1 MEALKK
7 HKITHL
13 SANNINTF
21 ITSPAEWVMNYIYK
35 LPYSTSAAAERGKYI
50 EKALF
55 HILGMGVS
63 VDKVV
68 EQQTYFF
75 IETCKEMKI
84 DEEEYLKEK
93 DFVQRAIKVL
103 PKHLSKFGKIVGYQ
117 NKIGYNYKGIDII
130 GYTDF
135 DFELPDGSPLIL
147 DLKTTKK
154 IKVSVGHKIAQHIYK
169 TATNKPNKLF
179 YVQVL
184 KKDEKVMEYELTDED
199 NVKIPILILQA
210 IENMNYFCSLANS
223 KDDFKRLITPNPD
236 DWKWNDET
244 KLKARKDIW
253 GF

>member
-1 MEALKK
+1 MEAFKK
-7 HKITHL
+7 HKIKHI
-13 SANNINTF
+13 SASNINTF
-21 ITSPAEWVMNYIYK
+21 ITNPAEWVINYIFK
-35 LPYSTSAAAERGKYI
+35 LPFPSSAAAERGKYI

-55 HILGMGVS
+55 HILGNGVS
-63 VDKVV
+63 VEKAL
-68 EQQTYFF
+68 EEQTYFF
-75 IETCKEMKI
+75 AETCKEMKVP
-84 DEEEYLKEK
+84 EEEYLKEK
-93 DFVQRAIKVL
+93 EFVEKAIKIL
-103 PKHLSKFGKIVGYQ
+103 PKHLSKFGKITGYQ

-154 IKVSVGHKIAQHIYK
+154 INVSTGHKIAQHIYK

-179 YVQVL
+179 YVKVL
-184 KKDEKVMEYELTDED
+184 KTKEEVEEYELTDED
-199 NVKIPILILQA
+199 NVKIPLLIHQA
-210 IENMNYFCSLANS
+210 IENMNYLCSLANS

>member
-7 HKITHL
+7 HKIKHI
-13 SANNINTF
+13 SASNINTF
-21 ITSPAEWVMNYIYK
+21 ITNPAEWVINYIYK
-35 LPYSTSAAAERGKYI
+35 LPFPSSAAAERGKYI

-55 HILGMGVS
+55 HILGNGVS
-63 VDKVV
+63 VEKAL
-68 EQQTYFF
+68 EEQTYFF
-75 IETCKEMKI
+75 AETCKEMKVP
-84 DEEEYLKEK
+84 EEEYLKEK
-93 DFVQRAIKVL
+93 EFVEKAIKIL
-103 PKHLSKFGKIVGYQ
+103 PKHLSKFGKITGYQ

-154 IKVSVGHKIAQHIYK
+154 INVSTGHKIAQHIYK

-179 YVQVL
+179 YVKVL
-184 KKDEKVMEYELTDED
+184 KTKEEVQEYELTDED
-199 NVKIPILILQA
+199 NVKIPLLIHQA
-210 IENMNYFCSLANS
+210 IENMNYLCSLANS

>member
-1 MEALKK
+1 MEAFKK
-7 HKITHL
+7 HKIKHI
-13 SANNINTF
+13 SASNINTF
-21 ITSPAEWVMNYIYK
+21 ITNPAEWVINYIYK
-35 LPYSTSAAAERGKYI
+35 LPFPSSAAAERGKYI

-55 HILGMGVS
+55 HILGNGVS
-63 VDKVV
+63 VEKAL
-68 EQQTYFF
+68 EEQTYFF
-75 IETCKEMKI
+75 AETCKEMKVP
-84 DEEEYLKEK
+84 EEEYLKEK
-93 DFVQRAIKVL
+93 EFVEKAIKIL
-103 PKHLSKFGKIVGYQ
+103 PKHLSKFGKITGYQ

-154 IKVSVGHKIAQHIYK
+154 INVSTGHKIAQHIYK

-179 YVQVL
+179 YVKVL
-184 KKDEKVMEYELTDED
+184 KTKEEVEEYELTDED
-199 NVKIPILILQA
+199 NVKIPLLIHQA
-210 IENMNYFCSLANS
+210 IENMNYLCSLANS

>member
-7 HKITHL
+7 FGIKHL
-13 SANNINTF
+13 SASNINTF
-21 ITSPAEWVMNYIYK
+21 ITNPAEWVIHYIYK
-35 LPYSTSAAAERGKYI
+35 IPFPSSAAAERGKYI

-63 VDKVV
+63 VDKVI
-68 EQQTYFF
+68 EQQSYFF
-75 IETCKEMKI
+75 AETCKEMKI
-84 DEEEYLKEK
+84 DKEEYLKEK
-93 DFVQRAIKVL
+93 EFVQRAIKAL
-103 PKHLSKFGKIVGYQ
+103 PEHLSKFGKIVGYQ
-117 NKIGYNYKGIDII
+117 RKIGYNYKGIDVI

-147 DLKTTKK
+147 DLKTQKK
-154 IKVSVGHKIAQHIYK
+154 LNVSVGHKIAQHIYK

-184 KKDEKVMEYELTDED
+184 AKSEKVMEYELTDED
-199 NVKIPILILQA
+199 NVKIPLLIHQA
-210 IENMNYFCSLANS
+210 IENMNYLCGIASS

-236 DWKWNDET
+236 DWKWND
-244 KLKARKDIW
+244 KSKIKARKDIW

>member
-7 HKITHL
+7 HKIKHI
-13 SANNINTF
+13 SASNINTF
-21 ITSPAEWVMNYIYK
+21 ITNPAEWVINYIYK
-35 LPYSTSAAAERGKYI
+35 LPFPSSAAAERGKYI

-55 HILGMGVS
+55 HILGNGVS
-63 VDKVV
+63 VEKAL
-68 EQQTYFF
+68 EEQTYFF
-75 IETCKEMKI
+75 AETCKEMKVP
-84 DEEEYLKEK
+84 EEEYLKEK
-93 DFVQRAIKVL
+93 EFVEKAIKIL
-103 PKHLSKFGKIVGYQ
+103 PKHLSKFGKITGYQ

-154 IKVSVGHKIAQHIYK
+154 INVSTGHKIAQHIYK

-179 YVQVL
+179 YVKVL
-184 KKDEKVMEYELTDED
+184 KTKEEVEEYELTDED
-199 NVKIPILILQA
+199 NVKIPLLIHQA
-210 IENMNYFCSLANS
+210 IENMNYLCSLANS

>member
-1 MEALKK
+1 MEAFKK
-7 HKITHL
+7 HKIKHI
-13 SANNINTF
+13 SASNINTF
-21 ITSPAEWVMNYIYK
+21 ITNPAEWVINYIYK
-35 LPYSTSAAAERGKYI
+35 LPFASSAAAERGKYI

-55 HILGMGVS
+55 HILGNGVS
-63 VDKVV
+63 VEKAL
-68 EQQTYFF
+68 EEQTYFF
-75 IETCKEMKI
+75 AETCKEMKV
-84 DEEEYLKEK
+84 DKEEYLKEK
-93 DFVQRAIKVL
+93 EFVQKAIQIL
-103 PKHLSKFGKIVGYQ
+103 PKHLSKFGKITGYQ

-154 IKVSVGHKIAQHIYK
+154 INVSTGHKIAQHIYK

-179 YVQVL
+179 YVKVL
-184 KKDEKVMEYELTDED
+184 KTKEEVEEYELTDED
-199 NVKIPILILQA
+199 NVKIPLLIHQA
-210 IENMNYFCSLANS
+210 IENMNYLCSLANS
-223 KDDFKRLITPNPD
+223 KDDFKRHITPNPD

>member
-13 SANNINTF
+13 SASNINTF
-21 ITSPAEWVMNYIYK
+21 ITNPAEWVMNYIYK

-55 HILGMGVS
+55 HILGSGVP
-63 VDKVV
+63 VDKVI
-68 EQQTYFF
+68 EEQTYFF
-75 IETCKEMKI
+75 AETCKEMKI

-93 DFVQRAIKVL
+93 EFVQRAIKVL

-147 DLKTTKK
+147 DLKTSRKL
-154 IKVSVGHKIAQHIYK
+154 IVSVGHKIAQHIYK

>member
-13 SANNINTF
+13 SASNINTF

-35 LPYSTSAAAERGKYI
+35 LPYSSSAAAERGKYI

-55 HILGMGVS
+55 HILGNGES
-63 VDKVV
+63 VDKVIE
-68 EQQTYFF
+68 EQSYFF
-75 IETCKEMKI
+75 AETCKEMKVP
-84 DEEEYLKEK
+84 EEEYLKEK
-93 DFVQRAIKVL
+93 EFVQRAIKVL
-103 PKHLSKFGKIVGYQ
+103 PEHLSKFGKIVGYQ
-117 NKIGYNYKGIDII
+117 KKIGYNYKGIDII

-147 DLKTTKK
+147 DLKTSKK
-154 IKVSVGHKIAQHIYK
+154 LNVSVGHKIAQHIYK

-184 KKDEKVMEYELTDED
+184 TKSENVMEYELTDED

>member
-13 SANNINTF
+13 SASNINTF

-236 DWKWNDET
+236 DWKWSKD
-244 KLKARKDIW
+244 KIKARKDIW

>member
-13 SANNINTF
+13 SASNINTF

-55 HILGMGVS
+55 HILGNGES
-63 VDKVV
+63 VDKVIE
-68 EQQTYFF
+68 EQSYFF
-75 IETCKEMKI
+75 AETCKEMKI
-84 DEEEYLKEK
+84 DKEEYLKEK

-135 DFELPDGSPLIL
+135 DFELPDGSPLVL
-147 DLKTTKK
+147 DLKTTKQ
-154 IKVSVGHKIAQHIYK
+154 IKVLVGHKIAQHIYK
-169 TATNKPNKLF
+169 TATNQPNKLF
-179 YVQVL
+179 YIKVL
-184 KKDEKVMEYELTDED
+184 QKDEKVMEYELTDED

-236 DWKWNDET
+236 DWKWSKD
-244 KLKARKDIW
+244 KIKARKDIW

>member
-7 HKITHL
+7 FGIKHL
-13 SANNINTF
+13 SASNINTF
-21 ITSPAEWVMNYIYK
+21 ITNPAEWVINYIYK
-35 LPYSTSAAAERGKYI
+35 LPFLSSAAAERGKYI

-55 HILGMGVS
+55 HILGNGVP
-63 VDKVV
+63 VDKVIE
-68 EQQTYFF
+68 EQSYFF
-75 IETCKEMKI
+75 AETCKEMKI

-93 DFVQRAIKVL
+93 DFVQRAIKIL

-117 NKIGYNYKGIDII
+117 NKIRYNYKGIDVI

-135 DFELPDGSPLIL
+135 DFELPDGSPLVL

-236 DWKWNDET
+236 DWKWSKD
-244 KLKARKDIW
+244 KIKARKDIW

>member
-1 MEALKK
+1 MEAFRK
-7 HKITHL
+7 HKIKHI
-13 SANNINTF
+13 SASNINTF
-21 ITSPAEWVMNYIYK
+21 ITNSAEWVINYIYK
-35 LPYSTSAAAERGKYI
+35 LPFPSSAAAERGKYI

-55 HILGMGVS
+55 NILGNGVS
-63 VDKVV
+63 VEKAL
-68 EQQTYFF
+68 EEQTYFF
-75 IETCKEMKI
+75 AETCKEMKVP
-84 DEEEYLKEK
+84 EEEYLKEK
-93 DFVQRAIKVL
+93 EFVEKAIKIL
-103 PKHLSKFGKIVGYQ
+103 PKHLSKFGKITGYQ

-154 IKVSVGHKIAQHIYK
+154 INVSTGHKIAQHIYK

-179 YVQVL
+179 YVKVL
-184 KKDEKVMEYELTDED
+184 KTKEEVEEYELTDED
-199 NVKIPILILQA
+199 NVKIPLLIHQA
-210 IENMNYFCSLANS
+210 IENMNYLCSLANS

>member
-7 HKITHL
+7 FGIKHL
-13 SANNINTF
+13 SASNINTF
-21 ITSPAEWVMNYIYK
+21 ITNPAEWVIHYIYK
-35 LPYSTSAAAERGKYI
+35 IPFPSSAAAERGKYI

-63 VDKVV
+63 VDKVI
-68 EQQTYFF
+68 EQQSYFF
-75 IETCKEMKI
+75 AETCKEMKI
-84 DEEEYLKEK
+84 DKEEYLKEK
-93 DFVQRAIKVL
+93 EFVQRAIKAL
-103 PKHLSKFGKIVGYQ
+103 PEHLSKFGKIVGYQ
-117 NKIGYNYKGIDII
+117 RKIGYNYKGIDVI

-147 DLKTTKK
+147 DLKTAKK
-154 IKVSVGHKIAQHIYK
+154 IKISVGHKIAQHIYK

-184 KKDEKVMEYELTDED
+184 KKEEKVMEYELTDED
-199 NVKIPILILQA
+199 NVKIPLLIHQA
-210 IENMNYFCSLANS
+210 IENMNYLCGIASS

-236 DWKWNDET
+236 DWKWND
-244 KLKARKDIW
+244 KSKIKARKDIW

>member
-7 HKITHL
+7 HKIKHI
-13 SANNINTF
+13 SASNINTF
-21 ITSPAEWVMNYIYK
+21 ITNPAEWVINYIYK
-35 LPYSTSAAAERGKYI
+35 LPFASSAAAERGKYI

-55 HILGMGVS
+55 HILGQGQS
-63 VDKVV
+63 V
-68 EQQTYFF
+68 EQALQEQTYFF
-75 IETCKEMKI
+75 AETCKEMKVPK
-84 DEEEYLKEK
+84 EEYLKEK
-93 DFVQRAIKVL
+93 EFVEKAIKIL
-103 PKHLSKFGKIVGYQ
+103 PKHLSKFGMITGYQ

-154 IKVSVGHKIAQHIYK
+154 INVSTGHKIAQYIYK
-169 TATNKPNKLF
+169 TATNKTNKLF
-179 YVQVL
+179 YVKVL
-184 KKDEKVMEYELTDED
+184 KTKEEVQEYELTDED
-199 NVKIPILILQA
+199 NVKIPLLIHQA
-210 IENMNYFCSLANS
+210 IENMNYLCSLANS

>member
-1 MEALKK
+1 MEAFRK
-7 HKITHL
+7 HKIKHI
-13 SANNINTF
+13 SASNINTF
-21 ITSPAEWVMNYIYK
+21 ITNPAEWVINYIYK
-35 LPYSTSAAAERGKYI
+35 LPFPSSAAAERGKYI

-55 HILGMGVS
+55 HILGNGVS
-63 VDKVV
+63 VEKAL
-68 EQQTYFF
+68 EEQTYFF
-75 IETCKEMKI
+75 AETCKEMKVP
-84 DEEEYLKEK
+84 EEEYLKEK
-93 DFVQRAIKVL
+93 EFVEKAIKIL
-103 PKHLSKFGKIVGYQ
+103 PKHLSKFGKITGYQ

-154 IKVSVGHKIAQHIYK
+154 INVSTGHKIAQHIYK

-179 YVQVL
+179 YVKVL
-184 KKDEKVMEYELTDED
+184 KTKEEVEEYELTDED
-199 NVKIPILILQA
+199 NVKIPLLIHQA
-210 IENMNYFCSLANS
+210 IENMNYLCSLANS

-244 KLKARKDIW
+244 KLKARKEIW

>member
-7 HKITHL
+7 HKITHI
-13 SANNINTF
+13 SASNINTF

-35 LPYSTSAAAERGKYI
+35 LPYSSSAAAERGKYI

-55 HILGMGVS
+55 HILGNGVS
-63 VDKVV
+63 VDKAV
-68 EQQTYFF
+68 EEQSYFF
-75 IETCKEMKI
+75 AETCKEMKVP
-84 DEEEYLKEK
+84 EEEYLKEK
-93 DFVQRAIKVL
+93 EFVQRAIKAL

-117 NKIGYNYKGIDII
+117 KKIGYNYKGIDIL

-154 IKVSVGHKIAQHIYK
+154 INVSSGHKIAQHIYK

-179 YVQVL
+179 YVKVL
-184 KKDEKVMEYELTDED
+184 KTKEEVEEYELTDED
-199 NVKIPILILQA
+199 NVKIPLLIHQA
-210 IENMNYFCSLANS
+210 IENMNYLCSLANS

>member
-1 MEALKK
+1 MEAFRK
-7 HKITHL
+7 HKIKHI
-13 SANNINTF
+13 SASNINTF
-21 ITSPAEWVMNYIYK
+21 ITNSAEWVINYIYK
-35 LPYSTSAAAERGKYI
+35 LPFPSSAAAERGKYI

-55 HILGMGVS
+55 HILGNGVS
-63 VDKVV
+63 VEKAL
-68 EQQTYFF
+68 EEQTYFF
-75 IETCKEMKI
+75 AETCKEMKVP
-84 DEEEYLKEK
+84 EEEYLKEK
-93 DFVQRAIKVL
+93 EFVQKAIKIL
-103 PKHLSKFGKIVGYQ
+103 PKHLSKFGKITGYQ

-154 IKVSVGHKIAQHIYK
+154 INVSTGHKIAQHIYK

-179 YVQVL
+179 YVKVL
-184 KKDEKVMEYELTDED
+184 KTKEEVQEYELTDED
-199 NVKIPILILQA
+199 NVKIPLLIHQA
-210 IENMNYFCSLANS
+210 IENMNYLCSLANS

>member
-1 MEALKK
+1 MK
-7 HKITHL
+7 
-13 SANNINTF
+13 
-21 ITSPAEWVMNYIYK
+21 
-35 LPYSTSAAAERGKYI
+35 
-50 EKALF
+50 
-55 HILGMGVS
+55 
-63 VDKVV
+63 VDK
-68 EQQTYFF
+68 
-75 IETCKEMKI
+75 
-84 DEEEYLKEK
+84 EEYLKEK
-93 DFVQRAIKVL
+93 EFVQKAIQIL
-103 PKHLSKFGKIVGYQ
+103 PKHLSKFGKITGYQ

-154 IKVSVGHKIAQHIYK
+154 INVSTGHKIAQHIYK

-179 YVQVL
+179 YVKVL
-184 KKDEKVMEYELTDED
+184 KTKEEVEEYELTDED
-199 NVKIPILILQA
+199 NVKIPLLIHQA
-210 IENMNYFCSLANS
+210 IENMNYLCSLANS

>member
-13 SANNINTF
+13 SASNINTF

-35 LPYSTSAAAERGKYI
+35 LPYSSSAAAERGKYI

-55 HILGMGVS
+55 HILGNGES
-63 VDKVV
+63 VDKVIE
-68 EQQTYFF
+68 EQSYFF
-75 IETCKEMKI
+75 AETCKEMKI
-84 DEEEYLKEK
+84 DKEEYLKEK
-93 DFVQRAIKVL
+93 EFVQRAIKVL
-103 PKHLSKFGKIVGYQ
+103 PEHLSKFGKIVGYQ
-117 NKIGYNYKGIDII
+117 KKIGYNYKGIDII

-135 DFELPDGSPLIL
+135 DFELPGGSPLIL
-147 DLKTTKK
+147 DLKTSKK

-184 KKDEKVMEYELTDED
+184 TKSENVMEYELTDED

-210 IENMNYFCSLANS
+210 IENMNYLCSLANS
-223 KDDFKRLITPNPD
+223 KADFKRLITPNPD

>member
-1 MEALKK
+1 
-7 HKITHL
+7 
-13 SANNINTF
+13 
-21 ITSPAEWVMNYIYK
+21 
-35 LPYSTSAAAERGKYI
+35 
-50 EKALF
+50 
-55 HILGMGVS
+55 
-63 VDKVV
+63 
-68 EQQTYFF
+68 
-75 IETCKEMKI
+75 MKI
-84 DEEEYLKEK
+84 DKEEYLKEK
-93 DFVQRAIKVL
+93 EFVQRAIKVL
-103 PKHLSKFGKIVGYQ
+103 PEHLSKFGKIVGYQ
-117 NKIGYNYKGIDII
+117 KKIGYNYKGIDII

-147 DLKTTKK
+147 DLKTQKK
-154 IKVSVGHKIAQHIYK
+154 LNVSVGHKIAQHIYK

>member
-7 HKITHL
+7 HKITHI
-13 SANNINTF
+13 SASNINTF
-21 ITSPAEWVMNYIYK
+21 ITNPAEWVIHYIYK
-35 LPYSTSAAAERGKYI
+35 LPFSSSAAAERGKYI

-93 DFVQRAIKVL
+93 DFVQRAIKIL

-117 NKIGYNYKGIDII
+117 NKIRYNYKGIDII

-147 DLKTTKK
+147 DLKTQKK
-154 IKVSVGHKIAQHIYK
+154 LNVSVGHKIAQHIYK

-236 DWKWNDET
+236 DWKWSKD
-244 KLKARKDIW
+244 KIKARKDIW

>member
-7 HKITHL
+7 HKIKHI
-13 SANNINTF
+13 SASNINTF
-21 ITSPAEWVMNYIYK
+21 ITNPAEWVINYIYK
-35 LPYSTSAAAERGKYI
+35 LPFPSSAAAERGKYI

-55 HILGMGVS
+55 HILGNGVS
-63 VDKVV
+63 VEKAL
-68 EQQTYFF
+68 EEQTYFF
-75 IETCKEMKI
+75 AETCKEMKVP
-84 DEEEYLKEK
+84 EEEYLKEK
-93 DFVQRAIKVL
+93 EFVQKAIQIL
-103 PKHLSKFGKIVGYQ
+103 PKHLSKFGKITGYQ

-154 IKVSVGHKIAQHIYK
+154 INVSTGHKIAQHIYK

-179 YVQVL
+179 YVKVL
-184 KKDEKVMEYELTDED
+184 KTKEEVEEYELTDED
-199 NVKIPILILQA
+199 NVKIPLLIHQA
-210 IENMNYFCSLANS
+210 IENMNYLCSLANS

>member
-7 HKITHL
+7 FGINHL

-21 ITSPAEWVMNYIYK
+21 ITNPAEWVMSYIYK
-35 LPYSTSAAAERGKYI
+35 LPYSSSAAAERGKYI

-55 HILGMGVS
+55 HILGNGES
-63 VDKVV
+63 VDKVIE
-68 EQQTYFF
+68 EQSYFF
-75 IETCKEMKI
+75 AETCKEMKVP
-84 DEEEYLKEK
+84 EEEYLKEK
-93 DFVQRAIKVL
+93 EFVQRAIKVL
-103 PKHLSKFGKIVGYQ
+103 PEHLSKFGKIVGYQ
-117 NKIGYNYKGIDII
+117 KKIGYNYKGIDIL

-154 IKVSVGHKIAQHIYK
+154 INVSSGHKIAQHIYK

-184 KKDEKVMEYELTDED
+184 TKSENVMEYELTDED

-236 DWKWNDET
+236 DWKWNDES

>member
-135 DFELPDGSPLIL
+135 DFELPDGSPLVL
-147 DLKTTKK
+147 DLKTTKQ
-154 IKVSVGHKIAQHIYK
+154 IKVLVGHKIAQHIYK
-169 TATNKPNKLF
+169 TATNQPNKLF
-179 YVQVL
+179 YIKVL
-184 KKDEKVMEYELTDED
+184 QKDEKVMEYELTDED

-236 DWKWNDET
+236 DWKWSKD
-244 KLKARKDIW
+244 KIKARKDIW

>member
-7 HKITHL
+7 FGINHL

-21 ITSPAEWVMNYIYK
+21 ITNPAQWVMNYIYK
-35 LPYSTSAAAERGKYI
+35 LPYSSSAAAERGKYI

-55 HILGMGVS
+55 HILGNGES
-63 VDKVV
+63 VDKVIE
-68 EQQTYFF
+68 EQSYFF
-75 IETCKEMKI
+75 AETCKEMKI
-84 DEEEYLKEK
+84 DKEEYEQEYHFIRK
-93 DFVQRAIKVL
+93 AIDVL
-103 PKHLSKFGKIVGYQ
+103 PKHFEKFGKIISYQ
-117 NKIGYNYKGIDII
+117 KAIGYMYKGIYIK
-130 GYTDF
+130 GYV
-135 DFELPDGSPLIL
+135 DFEFEKNLIV
-147 DLKTTKK
+147 DLKTSKQL
-154 IKVSVGHKIAQHIYK
+154 KVTLGHKIAQHIYK
-169 TATNKPNKLF
+169 TATNMENKLF
-179 YVQVL
+179 YIQVL
-184 KKDEKVMEYELTDED
+184 KKSENVMEYQLTDED

>member
-1 MEALKK
+1 MEAFKK
-7 HKITHL
+7 HKIKHI
-13 SANNINTF
+13 SASNINTF
-21 ITSPAEWVMNYIYK
+21 ITNPAEWVINYIYK
-35 LPYSTSAAAERGKYI
+35 LPFPSSAAAERGKYI

-55 HILGMGVS
+55 HILGNGVS
-63 VDKVV
+63 VEKAL
-68 EQQTYFF
+68 EEQTYFF
-75 IETCKEMKI
+75 AETCKEMKVP
-84 DEEEYLKEK
+84 EEEYLKEK
-93 DFVQRAIKVL
+93 EFVEKAIKIL
-103 PKHLSKFGKIVGYQ
+103 PKHLSKFGKITGYQ

-154 IKVSVGHKIAQHIYK
+154 INVSTGHKIAQHIYK

-179 YVQVL
+179 YVKVL
-184 KKDEKVMEYELTDED
+184 KTKEEVQEYELTDED
-199 NVKIPILILQA
+199 NVKIPLLIHQA
-210 IENMNYFCSLANS
+210 IENMNYLCSLANS